1 MWPYGCPLTRSST
14 EVENWSFNWQKY
26 LISVLNG
33 IACCRGKRRQKDLP
47 PSPPR
52 SEAGVENG
60 GMTKDREIDVEM
72 EDLQEKKQRHSSAAT
87 IITVNE
93 EAENQETWK
102 QIARALD
109 RIFFWLFLTLFVVS
123 SVVIYAQAG
132 RLATFDKF
140 WTLQGTV
147 TVPRVSFS
155 YRKVTGLLNR
165 YFERNRWKVP
175 SFCFV
180 GVAPS

>member
-1 MWPYGCPLTRSST
+1 
-14 EVENWSFNWQKY
+14 
-26 LISVLNG
+26 
-33 IACCRGKRRQKDLP
+33 
-47 PSPPR
+47 
-52 SEAGVENG
+52 
-60 GMTKDREIDVEM
+60 MTKDREIDVEM

-140 WTLQGTV
+140 
-147 TVPRVSFS
+147 
-155 YRKVTGLLNR
+155 
-165 YFERNRWKVP
+165 
-175 SFCFV
+175 
-180 GVAPS
+180 